1 MTLAG
6 NRATL
11 IRRTLITVAL
21 AALAAFPL
29 VSNDLYYQ
37 TMLIVTF
44 LLAIGAT
51 GWNIMGGYAGYI
63 SLGNSAFVGL
73 GAYTTG
79 ILAAKNNVSPFL
91 GCLAGGLVCAV
102 AAAALSLVTRRTR
115 GMYFIIVTFAALQLL
130 GIVATIWSGLTGGS
144 QGLALP
150 IPTWP
155 LTYQNWP
162 FYYPLLA
169 LLVLAVAVSAWVR
182 RSKLGL
188 GLFAIQD
195 DEDKAAGLGL
205 AVNAYKLIAFVL
217 GGTFLGVAGG
227 IYAYYV
233 TFLNVSAVFDI
244 VTSMLIVLAA
254 LLGGR
259 GTLWGPVL
267 GAFIVEPLANLTST
281 SLGGADAGAI
291 RLLLFGGLLGLVVI
305 FLPRGILPTVT
316 SWKNQ
321 RQGHQQGDQERVR
334 LTLPRRIPAKGDQGI
349 GRDHAHRP
357 PLGLRLPGR
366 RTGDP
371 QEQARHSPAPA
382 SVGRDGR
389 PAAASASVD
398 AGPVLAVR
406 ALSRSFGGLRAV
418 DDVDLDLSPASVTG
432 LLGPNGSGKTTLFNL
447 VDGTVR
453 PSSGQLTLA
462 GRRIERGRRQARSH
476 AGLARTYQLPRLFPS
491 LTVLENVV
499 LAEPRFSL
507 GRLLR
512 PRVTAAER
520 ARAAAVLA
528 DLGLSRYADT
538 SPAAL
543 SYGQR
548 KLIELAQVLWLDP
561 ALVLLDEPAA
571 GISPALSQRLA
582 DTIRQLRD
590 KGVSVL
596 LVEHD
601 VAFLASLS
609 DRVYV
614 MANGKIIASGTVAEI
629 SADPAVVDAYLG
641 DQVAL
646 AAGNSL
652 GAGNSLVAE
661 NTLVVEDTVESTS

>member
-1 MTLAG
+1 MNKQSAI
-6 NRATL
+6 
-11 IRRTLITVAL
+11 IRRTLIAAALVAL
-21 AALAAFPL
+21 AVFPL

-37 TMLIVTF
+37 TMLILTF
-44 LLAIGAT
+44 VLAIGAT

-73 GAYTTG
+73 GAYATG
-79 ILAAKNNVSPFL
+79 ILAAKDNVSPFL
-91 GCLAGGLVCAV
+91 GCLVGGLVCAV
-102 AAAALSLVTRRTR
+102 AAAVLSLVTRRTR

-150 IPTWP
+150 LPTWS

-195 DEDKAAGLGL
+195 DEGKAAGLGL
-205 AVNAYKLIAFVL
+205 ATSAYKMIAFVL

-244 VTSMLIVLAA
+244 VTSMLIVLSA

-267 GAFIVEPLANLTST
+267 GAFIIEPLANLTST
-281 SLGGADAGAI
+281 SLGGADAGSI
-291 RLLLFGGLLGLVVI
+291 RLLLFGGLLGLVVL
-305 FLPRGILPTVT
+305 FLPRGLLPTL
-316 SWKNQ
+316 SAWKNQ
-321 RQGHQQGDQERVR
+321 GHRQDRPQADLERTPISPVGS
-334 LTLPRRIPAKGDQGI
+334 IPLEPEKA
-349 GRDHAHRP
+349 
-357 PLGLRLPGR
+357 
-366 RTGDP
+366 
-371 QEQARHSPAPA
+371 
-382 SVGRDGR
+382 GR
-389 PAAASASVD
+389 PASAISTGGGT
-398 AGPVLAVR
+398 ALAVR
-406 ALSRSFGGLRAV
+406 GLARSFGGLRAV
-418 DDVDLDLSPASVTG
+418 DGVDLDLAPASVTG
-432 LLGPNGSGKTTLFNL
+432 LIGPNGSGKTTLFNL
-447 VDGTVR
+447 IDGTVR
-453 PSSGQLTLA
+453 ASAGRLTVA
-462 GRRIERGRRQARSH
+462 GRRVERSGRQARAH

-499 LAEPRFSL
+499 LAERRLSL
-507 GRLLR
+507 ARLFL

-520 ARAAAVLA
+520 ARASRVLA
-528 DLGLSRYADT
+528 DLGLAQYADV
-538 SPAAL
+538 SPASL

-548 KLIELAQVLWLDP
+548 KLLELAQVLWLDP

-571 GISPALSQRLA
+571 GISPALSQRLGGI
-582 DTIRQLRD
+582 IRRLRAE
-590 KGVSVL
+590 GVGVL

-601 VAFLASLS
+601 VAFLASLC

-614 MANGKIIASGTVAEI
+614 MANGKIIANGTVSEI
-629 SADPAVVDAYLG
+629 SADQAVVDAYLG

-646 AAGNSL
+646 ARASHVTAG
-652 GAGNSLVAE
+652 GPR
-661 NTLVVEDTVESTS
+661 ESAS

>member
-1 MTLAG
+1 
-6 NRATL
+6 
-11 IRRTLITVAL
+11 
-21 AALAAFPL
+21 
-29 VSNDLYYQ
+29 
-37 TMLIVTF
+37 
-44 LLAIGAT
+44 
-51 GWNIMGGYAGYI
+51 
-63 SLGNSAFVGL
+63 
-73 GAYTTG
+73 
-79 ILAAKNNVSPFL
+79 
-91 GCLAGGLVCAV
+91 
-102 AAAALSLVTRRTR
+102 
-115 GMYFIIVTFAALQLL
+115 MYFIIVTFAALELL
-130 GIVATIWSGLTGGS
+130 GIVATIWSGVTGGS

-155 LTYQNWP
+155 LAYQNWP

-169 LLVLAVAVSAWVR
+169 LLVLAVAASAWVR

-195 DEDKAAGLGL
+195 DEGKAAGLGL
-205 AVNAYKLIAFVL
+205 ATSAYKLIAFVL

-267 GAFIVEPLANLTST
+267 GAFIIEPLANLTST

-291 RLLLFGGLLGLVVI
+291 RLLLFGGLLGLVVL
-305 FLPRGILPTVT
+305 FLPRGLLPTVSARKT
-316 SWKNQ
+316 RNQ
-321 RQGHQQGDQERVR
+321 SQDQKQHDPERTR
-334 LTLPRRIPAKGDQGI
+334 LTPAAHAPLKGDQ
-349 GRDHAHRP
+349 
-357 PLGLRLPGR
+357 
-366 RTGDP
+366 
-371 QEQARHSPAPA
+371 ARAG
-382 SVGRDGR
+382 SV
-389 PAAASASVD
+389 
-398 AGPVLAVR
+398 LQVR
-406 ALSRSFGGLRAV
+406 GLSRSFGGLRAV
-418 DDVDLDLSPASVTG
+418 DTVDLDLAPASVTG

-447 VDGTVR
+447 IDGTVR
-453 PSSGQLTLA
+453 ASSGQIALA
-462 GRRIERGRRQARSH
+462 GRRIERRSRQARAH

-499 LAEPRFSL
+499 LAERRFSVA
-507 GRLLR
+507 RLLR

-520 ARAAAVLA
+520 TRATAVLA
-528 DLGLSRYADT
+528 GLGLAQYANT
-538 SPAAL
+538 SPGAL

-548 KLIELAQVLWLDP
+548 KLIELAQVLWLAP

-582 DTIRQLRD
+582 GIIRQLRAE
-590 KGVSVL
+590 GVGVL

-614 MANGKIIASGTVAEI
+614 MANGKIIASGTVAEV
-629 SADPAVVDAYLG
+629 SADQAVVDAYLG

-646 AAGNSL
+646 AAGNP
-652 GAGNSLVAE
+652 
-661 NTLVVEDTVESTS
+661 VESPT

>member
-1 MTLAG
+1 MTQT
-6 NRATL
+6 R
-11 IRRTLITVAL
+11 IRRALIALALVAL
-21 AALAAFPL
+21 AVFPL

-37 TMLIVTF
+37 AMLILTF
-44 LLAIGAT
+44 VLAIGAT

-63 SLGNSAFVGL
+63 SLGNSAFIGL

-79 ILAAKNNVSPFL
+79 ILAAKDNVSPFL
-91 GCLAGGLVCAV
+91 GCLAGGLVAAL
-102 AAAALSLVTRRTR
+102 AAAVLSLVTRRTR

-150 IPTWP
+150 VPTWS
-155 LTYQNWP
+155 LAYENWP

-182 RSKLGL
+182 RGKLGL

-195 DEDKAAGLGL
+195 DEGKAAGLGL
-205 AVNAYKLIAFVL
+205 STNVYKLIAFVL
-217 GGTFLGVAGG
+217 GGVFLGVAGG

-244 VTSMLIVLAA
+244 VTSVLIVLSA

-267 GAFIVEPLANLTST
+267 GAFIIEPLANLTST
-281 SLGGADAGAI
+281 SLGGANAGAI
-291 RLLLFGGLLGLVVI
+291 RLLLFGGLLGLVVL
-305 FLPRGILPTVT
+305 FLPRGLIPTV
-316 SWKNQ
+316 SGWKNQ
-321 RQGHQQGDQERVR
+321 RQGQDRQQDDPERLQLPLAGPMTQDVDQADDPRSAQRSQPPAGER
-334 LTLPRRIPAKGDQGI
+334 P
-349 GRDHAHRP
+349 
-357 PLGLRLPGR
+357 
-366 RTGDP
+366 
-371 QEQARHSPAPA
+371 
-382 SVGRDGR
+382 DGR
-389 PAAASASVD
+389 PEPAASGPW
-398 AGPVLAVR
+398 AGTVLAVR

-418 DDVDLDLSPASVTG
+418 DDVNLDLSPASVTG
-432 LLGPNGSGKTTLFNL
+432 LIGPNGSGKTTLFNL
-447 VDGTVR
+447 IDGTVR
-453 PSSGQLTLA
+453 PSSGQLTMA
-462 GRRIERGRRQARSH
+462 GHRVTRESRQARAH

-499 LAEPRFSL
+499 LAERRLSL
-507 GRLLR
+507 ARLFL

-520 ARAAAVLA
+520 AGAMAVLA
-528 DLGLSRYADT
+528 DLGLTQYANT
-538 SPAAL
+538 SPADL

-548 KLIELAQVLWLDP
+548 KLIELAQVLWLAP

-571 GISPALSQRLA
+571 GISPALSARLA
-582 DTIRQLRD
+582 GIIRRLRAE
-590 KGVSVL
+590 GVGVL

-614 MANGKIIASGTVAEI
+614 MANGKIIASGTVAEV
-629 SADPAVVDAYLG
+629 SADQAVVDAYLG

-646 AAGNSL
+646 AVGSALAVGH
-652 GAGNSLVAE
+652 
-661 NTLVVEDTVESTS
+661 

>member
-1 MTLAG
+1 MTQEK
-6 NRATL
+6 NRAKLTRRAL
-11 IRRTLITVAL
+11 IAVAV
-21 AALAAFPL
+21 AALAVFPL
-29 VSNDLYYQ
+29 VSSDLYYQ
-37 TMLIVTF
+37 TMLILTF

-63 SLGNSAFVGL
+63 SLGNSAFIGL

-79 ILAAKNNVSPFL
+79 ILAAKAGVSPFL
-91 GCLAGGLVCAV
+91 GCLVGGVVC
-102 AAAALSLVTRRTR
+102 AAAAAMLSLVTRRTR
-115 GMYFIIVTFAALQLL
+115 GMYFIIVTFAALELL

-150 IPTWP
+150 IPTWS

-162 FYYPLLA
+162 FYYPLLV

-195 DEDKAAGLGL
+195 DEGKAAGLGL
-205 AVNAYKLIAFVL
+205 ATSAYKLIAFVL

-267 GAFIVEPLANLTST
+267 GAFIIEPLANHTST

-291 RLLLFGGLLGLVVI
+291 RLLLFGGLLGLVVL
-305 FLPRGILPTVT
+305 FLPRGLLPAV
-316 SWKNQ
+316 SARK
-321 RQGHQQGDQERVR
+321 DQKHDDPERPR
-334 LTLPRRIPAKGDQGI
+334 LLLEADIP
-349 GRDHAHRP
+349 P
-357 PLGLRLPGR
+357 
-366 RTGDP
+366 
-371 QEQARHSPAPA
+371 E
-382 SVGRDGR
+382 
-389 PAAASASVD
+389 PAAGRGSTSA
-398 AGPVLAVR
+398 AGRPVLAVR
-406 ALSRSFGGLRAV
+406 GLARSFGGLRAV
-418 DDVDLDLSPASVTG
+418 DGVDLDLAPASVTG

-447 VDGTVR
+447 IDGTVR
-453 PSSGQLTLA
+453 ASSGQLTFA
-462 GRRIERGRRQARSH
+462 GRRIERSGRQARAH

-499 LAEPRFSL
+499 LAERRFSVV
-507 GRLLR
+507 RLFL

-520 ARAAAVLA
+520 TRAIAVLA
-528 DLGLSRYADT
+528 DLGLAQYAYV

-548 KLIELAQVLWLDP
+548 KLIELAQVLWLAP

-582 DTIRQLRD
+582 GTIRQLRAE
-590 KGVSVL
+590 GVGVL

-601 VAFLASLS
+601 VAFIASLS

-614 MANGKIIASGTVAEI
+614 MANGKIIASGTVAEV

-646 AAGNSL
+646 AIGNP
-652 GAGNSLVAE
+652 
-661 NTLVVEDTVESTS
+661 VESAS

>member
-1 MTLAG
+1 MRPARTAVTSH
-6 NRATL
+6 ATT
-11 IRRTLITVAL
+11 IRRAVIAVAVVAL
-21 AALAAFPL
+21 AVFPL

-37 TMLIVTF
+37 AMLILTF

-63 SLGNSAFVGL
+63 SLGNSVFVGL

-79 ILAAKNNVSPFL
+79 ILAAKQNVSPFL
-91 GCLAGGLVCAV
+91 GCLAGGLVCAL
-102 AAAALSLVTRRTR
+102 AAAVLSLVTRRSR
-115 GMYFIIVTFAALQLL
+115 GMYFTIVTFAALQLL
-130 GIVATIWSGLTGGS
+130 AIVATIWSGLTGGS

-150 IPTWP
+150 LPAWS
-155 LTYQNWP
+155 LSYEDWP
-162 FYYPLLA
+162 FYYSLLG
-169 LLVLAVAVSAWVR
+169 LLVLSVAVSAGVR

-195 DEDKAAGLGL
+195 DEGKAAGLGV
-205 AVNAYKLIAFVL
+205 AVSVYKLIAFVL
-217 GGTFLGVAGG
+217 GGTFFGVAGG

-267 GAFIVEPLANLTST
+267 GAFIIEPLANLTST

-291 RLLLFGGLLGLVVI
+291 RLLLFGGLLGGVVL
-305 FLPRGILPTVT
+305 FLPRGVLPT
-316 SWKNQ
+316 WHAWRRKD
-321 RQGHQQGDQERVR
+321 HDHPERTVV
-334 LTLPRRIPAKGDQGI
+334 PPAADVSPGEPAAEGAS
-349 GRDHAHRP
+349 RDSR
-357 PLGLRLPGR
+357 
-366 RTGDP
+366 
-371 QEQARHSPAPA
+371 S
-382 SVGRDGR
+382 RDG
-389 PAAASASVD
+389 A
-398 AGPVLAVR
+398 VLTVR
-406 ALSRSFGGLRAV
+406 GLAKAFGGVRAV
-418 DDVDLDLSPASVTG
+418 DGVDLDVAPASVTG
-432 LLGPNGSGKTTLFNL
+432 LMGPNGSGKTTLFNII
-447 VDGTVR
+447 DGTVR
-453 PSSGQLTLA
+453 ASGGRITLA
-462 GRRIERGRRQARSH
+462 GRRVERSGRPARSH
-476 AGLARTYQLPRLFPS
+476 GGLARTYQLPRLFPS

-499 LAEPRFSL
+499 LAER
-507 GRLLR
+507 RLALSR
-512 PRVTAAER
+512 LFLPRVTAAER
-520 ARAAAVLA
+520 PRALAVLA
-528 DLGLSRYADT
+528 DLGLSGYADA
-538 SPAAL
+538 SPAML

-582 DTIRQLRD
+582 GIIRRLRAD
-590 KGVSVL
+590 GTGVL

-601 VAFLASLS
+601 VAFLASLC

-614 MANGKIIASGTVAEI
+614 MADGRIIADGTVQEV

-646 AAGNSL
+646 ATADQAAASR
-652 GAGNSLVAE
+652 
-661 NTLVVEDTVESTS
+661 VESAS

>member
-1 MTLAG
+1 MTQEK
-6 NRATL
+6 NRVKLT
-11 IRRTLITVAL
+11 RRTLIAVAV
-21 AALAAFPL
+21 AALAVFPL
-29 VSNDLYYQ
+29 VSDDLYYQ
-37 TMLIVTF
+37 TVLILTF

-63 SLGNSAFVGL
+63 SLGNSAFIGL

-79 ILAAKNNVSPFL
+79 ILAARHNVSPFL
-91 GCLAGGLVCAV
+91 GSLAGGLVCAV
-102 AAAALSLVTRRTR
+102 AAAMLSLVTRRTR
-115 GMYFIIVTFAALQLL
+115 GTYFIIVTFAALELL

-144 QGLALP
+144 EGLALP
-150 IPTWP
+150 IPTWS
-155 LTYQNWP
+155 LAYQNWP

-169 LLVLAVAVSAWVR
+169 LLVLTVAVSAWVR

-188 GLFAIQD
+188 GLFAIKD

-205 AVNAYKLIAFVL
+205 ATGAYKLIGFVL
-217 GGTFLGVAGG
+217 CGTFLGVAGG

-267 GAFIVEPLANLTST
+267 GAFIIEPLANLTST

-291 RLLLFGGLLGLVVI
+291 RLLLFGGLLGLVVL
-305 FLPRGILPTVT
+305 FLPRGLLPTV
-316 SWKNQ
+316 SAWK
-321 RQGHQQGDQERVR
+321 DQKHHDPER
-334 LTLPRRIPAKGDQGI
+334 T
-349 GRDHAHRP
+349 
-357 PLGLRLPGR
+357 RLPLAGHIPPEPDQISPEISPEPDQASGGPYPAR
-366 RTGDP
+366 R
-371 QEQARHSPAPA
+371 SPALTSGQP
-382 SVGRDGR
+382 DG
-389 PAAASASVD
+389 PAAVGASAS
-398 AGPVLAVR
+398 AGAGTVLAVR
-406 ALSRSFGGLRAV
+406 GLARSFGGLRAV
-418 DDVDLDLSPASVTG
+418 GGVDLDLAPASVTG

-447 VDGTVR
+447 IDGTVR
-453 PSSGQLTLA
+453 ASAGQLILA
-462 GRRIERGRRQARSH
+462 GRRIERRGRQARAH

-499 LAEPRFSL
+499 FAERRLSLA
-507 GRLLR
+507 RLFL

-520 ARAAAVLA
+520 ARAMAVLT
-528 DLGLSRYADT
+528 DLGLARYADT

-548 KLIELAQVLWLDP
+548 KLIELAQVLWPDP

-582 DTIRQLRD
+582 GIIRRLRAD
-590 KGVSVL
+590 GVGVL

-609 DRVYV
+609 DQVYV
-614 MANGKIIASGTVAEI
+614 MANGKIIARGTAAEV
-629 SADPAVVDAYLG
+629 SADPAVADAYLG

-646 AAGNSL
+646 TAGNP
-652 GAGNSLVAE
+652 
-661 NTLVVEDTVESTS
+661 VESAS

>member
-1 MTLAG
+1 MSKGMASAKNPAALV
-6 NRATL
+6 
-11 IRRTLITVAL
+11 RRTLITLAL
-21 AALAAFPL
+21 AALAVFPL

-37 TMLIVTF
+37 AMLILTF

-79 ILAAKNNVSPFL
+79 ILAAKDNVSPFL
-91 GCLAGGLVCAV
+91 GCLAGGLLCAV
-102 AAAALSLVTRRTR
+102 AAAVLSLVTRRTR

-150 IPTWP
+150 IPTWS

-195 DEDKAAGLGL
+195 DEGKAAGLGL
-205 AVNAYKLIAFVL
+205 ATSAYKLIAFVL

-244 VTSMLIVLAA
+244 VTSMLIVLSA

-267 GAFIVEPLANLTST
+267 GAFIIEPLANLTST

-291 RLLLFGGLLGLVVI
+291 RLLLFGGLLGIVVL
-305 FLPRGILPTVT
+305 FLPRGLLPTV
-316 SWKNQ
+316 SAWKDQ
-321 RQGHQQGDQERVR
+321 KQSRDQEQGGPERV
-334 LTLPRRIPAKGDQGI
+334 LLPLAGDIPLEGAQPSDGQGA
-349 GRDHAHRP
+349 AHRP
-357 PLGLRLPGR
+357 GSL
-366 RTGDP
+366 TV
-371 QEQARHSPAPA
+371 ARPDAMPARAGVNA
-382 SVGRDGR
+382 SSSDGT
-389 PAAASASVD
+389 
-398 AGPVLAVR
+398 VLAVR
-406 ALSRSFGGLRAV
+406 GLARSFGGLRAV
-418 DDVDLDLSPASVTG
+418 DDVDLTLTQASVTG

-447 VDGTVR
+447 IDGTVR
-453 PSSGQLTLA
+453 PSSGRLTLA
-462 GRRIERGRRQARSH
+462 GRRVDRRGRQARAH

-491 LTVLENVV
+491 LTVTENVV
-499 LAEPRFSL
+499 LAERRFSL
-507 GRLLR
+507 ARLLL

-520 ARAAAVLA
+520 ARASAVLA
-528 DLGLSRYADT
+528 DLGLAQYADT

-582 DTIRQLRD
+582 GIIRQLRAD
-590 KGVSVL
+590 GVGVL

-614 MANGKIIASGTVAEI
+614 MANGKIIACGTVAEV
-629 SADPAVVDAYLG
+629 SADQAVVDAYLG

-646 AAGNSL
+646 ATAGQVTAD
-652 GAGNSLVAE
+652 GHR
-661 NTLVVEDTVESTS
+661 ESTS

>member
-1 MTLAG
+1 
-6 NRATL
+6 
-11 IRRTLITVAL
+11 
-21 AALAAFPL
+21 
-29 VSNDLYYQ
+29 
-37 TMLIVTF
+37 MLILTF

-51 GWNIMGGYAGYI
+51 GWNIMGGYAGYV
-63 SLGNSAFVGL
+63 SLGNSAFIGL
-73 GAYTTG
+73 GAYATG
-79 ILAAKNNVSPFL
+79 ILAARDNVSPFL
-91 GCLAGGLVCAV
+91 GCLVGGLVCAL
-102 AAAALSLVTRRTR
+102 AAAVLSLVTRRTR

-150 IPTWP
+150 IPTWS

-188 GLFAIQD
+188 GLFAIAD
-195 DEDKAAGLGL
+195 DEGKAAGLGL
-205 AVNAYKLIAFVL
+205 ATNAYKLIAFVL

-244 VTSMLIVLAA
+244 VTSMLIVLSA

-267 GAFIVEPLANLTST
+267 GAFIIEPLANLTST
-281 SLGGADAGAI
+281 SLGGANAGAI
-291 RLLLFGGLLGLVVI
+291 RLLLFGGLLGLVVL
-305 FLPRGILPTVT
+305 FLPRGLLPTV
-316 SWKNQ
+316 SAWKNQ
-321 RQGHQQGDQERVR
+321 RHRQDHKQDDPER
-334 LTLPRRIPAKGDQGI
+334 
-349 GRDHAHRP
+349 
-357 PLGLRLPGR
+357 LRLPLAADISLEGHQASDARDPAQDSQPLTGARPDGGR
-366 RTGDP
+366 
-371 QEQARHSPAPA
+371 
-382 SVGRDGR
+382 
-389 PAAASASVD
+389 AATSANVSTR
-398 AGPVLAVR
+398 AGTVLAVR
-406 ALSRSFGGLRAV
+406 GLARSFGGLRAV
-418 DDVDLDLSPASVTG
+418 DNVDLDLAPASITG

-447 VDGTVR
+447 IDGTVR
-453 PSSGQLTLA
+453 ASSGRLTLA
-462 GRRIERGRRQARSH
+462 GRRVDRAGRQARAH

-499 LAEPRFSL
+499 LAERRLSL
-507 GRLLR
+507 ARLFL

-520 ARAAAVLA
+520 ARAMAVLA
-528 DLGLSRYADT
+528 DLGLTQYAHT

-548 KLIELAQVLWLDP
+548 KLIELAQVLWLAP

-582 DTIRQLRD
+582 GIIRQLRTE
-590 KGVSVL
+590 GVGVL

-601 VAFLASLS
+601 VAFLSSLS

-614 MANGKIIASGTVAEI
+614 MANGKIIASGTVAEVT
-629 SADPAVVDAYLG
+629 ADQAVVDAYLG

-646 AAGNSL
+646 AVGNPLAVGNS
-652 GAGNSLVAE
+652 G
-661 NTLVVEDTVESTS
+661 ESAS

>member
-1 MTLAG
+1 MTPAK

-11 IRRTLITVAL
+11 IRRALIAL
-21 AALAAFPL
+21 ALVALAAFPL
-29 VSNDLYYQ
+29 VSGDLYYQ
-37 TMLIVTF
+37 AMLIMTF

-51 GWNIMGGYAGYI
+51 GWNMMGGYAGYI

-79 ILAAKNNVSPFL
+79 ILAAKENISPFL

-102 AAAALSLVTRRTR
+102 AAAVLSLVTRRTR
-115 GMYFIIVTFAALQLL
+115 GMYFIIVTFAGLQLL

-150 IPTWP
+150 IPTWS

-162 FYYPLLA
+162 FYYPLLG
-169 LLVLAVAVSAWVR
+169 LLVLSIAVSAWAR
-182 RSKLGL
+182 RSKFGL

-195 DEDKAAGLGL
+195 DEGKAAGLGM
-205 AVNAYKLIAFVL
+205 ATSYYKLIAFVL
-217 GGTFLGVAGG
+217 GSTFLGVAGG

-259 GTLWGPVL
+259 GTLWGPVI
-267 GAFIVEPLANLTST
+267 GAFIIEPLSNFTST

-291 RLLLFGGLLGLVVI
+291 RLLLFGGLLGGVVL
-305 FLPRGILPTVT
+305 FLPRGVLPTVT
-316 SWKNQ
+316 AWTSR
-321 RQGHQQGDQERVR
+321 RQSRDQEHENPEGKLPLQAGDTVLAGDQPREPDSARR
-334 LTLPRRIPAKGDQGI
+334 SQLPTGDQPAGARQAATSAN
-349 GRDHAHRP
+349 GDAAGSSGP
-357 PLGLRLPGR
+357 P
-366 RTGDP
+366 
-371 QEQARHSPAPA
+371 A
-382 SVGRDGR
+382 
-389 PAAASASVD
+389 
-398 AGPVLAVR
+398 VLAVR
-406 ALSRSFGGLRAV
+406 GLARSFGGLRAV
-418 DDVDLDLSPASVTG
+418 DDVDLDLPAAAITG

-447 VDGTVR
+447 IDGTVR
-453 PSSGQLTLA
+453 ASAGQLTLG
-462 GRRIERGRRQARSH
+462 GRLLNRGGSRARAH

-491 LTVLENVV
+491 LSVLENVV
-499 LAEPRFSL
+499 IAERRFSL
-507 GRLLR
+507 ARLFL

-520 ARAAAVLA
+520 TRAMAVLA
-528 DLGLSRYADT
+528 DLGLAQYADV
-538 SPAAL
+538 SPGAL

-548 KLIELAQVLWLDP
+548 KLIELAQVLWLEP
-561 ALVLLDEPAA
+561 AFVLLDEPAA

-582 DTIRQLRD
+582 GIIRQLRAE
-590 KGVSVL
+590 GVGVL

-614 MANGKIIASGTVAEI
+614 MANGKIIANGTVAEI
-629 SADPAVVDAYLG
+629 SADQAVVDAYLG

-646 AAGNSL
+646 AVGNP
-652 GAGNSLVAE
+652 
-661 NTLVVEDTVESTS
+661 VESK